1 MNTSEAVQHLNTSEE
16 IFLSH
21 FFTSTKD
28 DVYAVKDSM
37 PMSLWGF
44 IAGLA
49 SRTHLGVRERFL
61 NVFKEA
67 FTPEEYTTFIIDAA
81 EQIST
86 GSGVDISKAL
96 TKATVFLKKFAV
108 VYGHNS
114 LKDSCVDRIVVDRA
128 SIRAIKILEESS
140 LGAFQEKSTRYVD
153 FSKTVHVDPVL
164 DHLEDDAR
172 KKVLAILDDV
182 RRKSKAMY
190 LWMNDK
196 CGTHFYE
203 QLNPSDFASEDARIR
218 TARAKAFDTARYC
231 LLADN
236 PTSMAFTMPSRE
248 TERHL
253 AELLAHPNREVQA
266 IAQQA
271 LNAAKQINAGL
282 LTHVDKNDYQYS
294 TCDYSDLLP
303 PPSVFTPDK
312 MSYFYGQHVGYP
324 AYRKGCLQKG
334 SEVTS
339 NTWYRGPKDILALLA
354 SAVLSNAKT
363 FGRSFSDL
371 HTALLDNPRK
381 CIEIISRRLQTRGK
395 HDDLPKEFAVGQ
407 LVFNCLLDYGAYRD
421 IQRHRKGLML
431 CSELDA
437 RYGFSIPDV
446 MYEHGFETILEE
458 YRSFMMQVAE
468 AHAEIRAIDAQAS
481 EYCFTLGHNVMF
493 SYICDFRQLIYIV
506 ELRSRPHGH
515 MAYRKL
521 AVNMFDAVINNIG
534 DDDLTMSDI
543 ACFENLFRVDRT
555 EESDRR
561 QEENKKEMTA

>member
-1 MNTSEAVQHLNTSEE
+1 MDPNEYYLNNAEAV
-16 IFLSH
+16 FLSH
-21 FFTSTKD
+21 FFTSNTA

-67 FTPEEYTTFIIDAA
+67 FTPEEYATFIVDAA
-81 EQIST
+81 DQINN
-86 GSGVDISKAL
+86 GSSVDISKAL

-108 VYGHNS
+108 AYGHNS
-114 LKDSCVDRIVVDRA
+114 LKDSCVDRIVIDRA
-128 SIRAIKILEESS
+128 SIRAVKILEESS
-140 LGAFQEKSTRYVD
+140 LGAFQEKSTRYMD

-164 DHLEDDAR
+164 DHLSDDA
-172 KKVLAILDDV
+172 KKTITATLDDI

-190 LWMNDK
+190 LWMTDK
-196 CGTHFYE
+196 CGSYFYE
-203 QLNPSDFASEDARIR
+203 RLNPSDFASEDARIR
-218 TARAKAFDTARYC
+218 TARAKAFDSSRYC

-236 PTSMAFTMPSRE
+236 PTSVAFTMPSRE

-253 AELLAHPNREVQA
+253 SELLTHPNMEVQC
-266 IAQQA
+266 IAKQA
-271 LNAAKQINAGL
+271 LDAAKQINAGL
-282 LTHVDKNDYQYS
+282 LTHVDKNTYQYS
-294 TCDYSDLLP
+294 VCDYSDVLP
-303 PPSVFTPDK
+303 GPSAFTPDK
-312 MSYFYGQHVGYP
+312 MSYFYGQQVGYP
-324 AYRKGCLQKG
+324 SYRRGCLKHD
-334 SEVTS
+334 SDVTS
-339 NTWYRGPKDILALLA
+339 NTWYQGPKDILAQLA
-354 SAVLSNAKT
+354 SACLMNAKA

-371 HTALLDNPRK
+371 HMMLVDRPET
-381 CIEIISRRLQTRGK
+381 CVEIVSRRLQSRGK

-437 RYGFSIPDV
+437 RYGFSIPEV
-446 MYEHGFETILEE
+446 LYEPGFETILEE
-458 YRSFMMQVAE
+458 YRSFMMQVAD
-468 AHAEIRAIDAQAS
+468 AHSVIRDLDPQAS

-493 SYICDFRQLIYIV
+493 SYICDFRQFIYVV

-521 AVNMFDAVINNIG
+521 AVNMFDAVMNHLG
-534 DDDLTMSDI
+534 RDHEHVTQ
-543 ACFENLFRVDRT
+543 FEALFRVDRT

-561 QEENKKEMTA
+561 QEENKKELSA